1 MVVVDGQG
9 LPIGSAITSASPA
22 EVKLIEP
29 LLDVTY
35 GKSKIARLIYDKAAD
50 SDSLRDALKKRN
62 IELVCPHRS
71 NRVRPSRQDGRALRR
86 YVRRWKVERTFAWLG
101 NFRRLVV
108 RWERK
113 LRSYRAFFN
122 IACMMIV
129 LRKL

>member
-1 MVVVDGQG
+1 MVVVDGEG
-9 LPIGSAITSASPA
+9 LPLGSTITSASPA

-35 GKSKIARLIYDKAAD
+35 GKSKITRLIYDKAAD
-50 SDSLRDALKKRN
+50 SDPLRDALKKRN
-62 IELVCPHRS
+62 IELICPHRS
-71 NRVRPSRQDGRALRR
+71 NRTRPSRQDGRALRR
-86 YVRRWKVERTFAWLG
+86 YERRWKVERTFAWLG

-113 LRSYRAFFN
+113 LSSYQAFFN

-129 LRKL
+129 LNKL